1 MNKRPALGKG
11 LSALIPE
18 APGGIAPRVATTEAD
33 VDRLVPN
40 QFQPRA
46 HADQT
51 RLQELADSIKA
62 NGVIQPIV
70 VRRVGDRFHIIA
82 GERRW
87 RAAKLA
93 GLLRVPIAVR
103 DIAPG
108 NERSIL
114 EMALIETLLGGIKPL
129 ETGGLIAFQTGPM
142 AAVDLM
148 SWLRQRLEPPASMVF
163 GSLGSCCVTKPSP
176 PPTVNH
182 IELVIE
188 PCRRRLGP
196 HHEPLSWSPPQT
208 RYGTWKS

>member
-18 APGGIAPRVATTEAD
+18 APEGIAPRVPTTEAD

-82 GERRW
+82 GERAR
-87 RAAKLA
+87 R
-93 GLLRVPIAVR
+93 LR
-103 DIAPG
+103 G
-108 NERSIL
+108 
-114 EMALIETLLGGIKPL
+114 
-129 ETGGLIAFQTGPM
+129 
-142 AAVDLM
+142 
-148 SWLRQRLEPPASMVF
+148 
-163 GSLGSCCVTKPSP
+163 
-176 PPTVNH
+176 
-182 IELVIE
+182 
-188 PCRRRLGP
+188 RRRRGA
-196 HHEPLSWSPPQT
+196 
-208 RYGTWKS
+208 RRA